1 MEDLFLEV
9 VEHETAPCHD
19 EKELFEQLK
28 THRLVVMLLLF
39 TLVGVLSPA
48 FAKMTPWLLDL
59 VSGDM
64 AETGIQIGNLEVTSL
79 SSWTQYYKNMQII
92 LFVFLILYGGIL
104 TSEYQHG
111 TLIILLSKGLKR
123 HNILLPKYFCPASD
137 LDIWVSDQLWHHL
150 CLHRLLLGQQH
161 HSEPGVLLLAFYLL
175 GVWMISVLVGAS
187 VFCRSV
193 SAVLLVCAACF
204 GISYF
209 AGFFPA
215 VNDYVPTLLLG
226 QMDLLTGTTDC
237 SHFLPAIIITVLLTV
252 FNVAAAV
259 LCFRKTSI

>member
-1 MEDLFLEV
+1 MRQLR
-9 VEHETAPCHD
+9 AMMK
-19 EKELFEQLK
+19 KELFEQLK

-123 HNILLPKYFCPASD
+123 HNILLPKYFA
-137 LDIWVSDQLWHHL
+137 
-150 CLHRLLLGQQH
+150 LLLTWTFGC
-161 HSEPGVLLLAFYLL
+161 L
-175 GVWMISVLVGAS
+175 IS
-187 VFCRSV
+187 
-193 SAVLLVCAACF
+193 F
-204 GISYF
+204 GITFAYTVYF
-209 AGFFPA
+209 WDKASFRTRRSP
-215 VNDYVPTLLLG
+215 
-226 QMDLLTGTTDC
+226 C
-237 SHFLPAIIITVLLTV
+237 LP
-252 FNVAAAV
+252 
-259 LCFRKTSI
+259 SIFWECG

>member
-1 MEDLFLEV
+1 MRQLR
-9 VEHETAPCHD
+9 AMMK
-19 EKELFEQLK
+19 KELFEQLK

-48 FAKMTPWLLDL
+48 FAKMTPWLWDL

-123 HNILLPKYFCPASD
+123 HNILLPKYFA
-137 LDIWVSDQLWHHL
+137 
-150 CLHRLLLGQQH
+150 LLLIWTFGCLISFGITFAYTVYFWDNSIIQNQAF
-161 HSEPGVLLLAFYLL
+161 SLLAFYLL

-215 VNDYVPTLLLG
+215 VSDYVPTLLLG

-237 SHFLPAIIITVLLTV
+237 SHFLPAIVITVLLTV

>member
-1 MEDLFLEV
+1 MRQLR
-9 VEHETAPCHD
+9 AMMK
-19 EKELFEQLK
+19 KELFEQLK

-79 SSWTQYYKNMQII
+79 SSWTQ
-92 LFVFLILYGGIL
+92 
-104 TSEYQHG
+104 
-111 TLIILLSKGLKR
+111 SKGLKR
-123 HNILLPKYFCPASD
+123 HNILLPKYFA
-137 LDIWVSDQLWHHL
+137 
-150 CLHRLLLGQQH
+150 LLLTWTFGCLISFGITFAYTVYFWDNSIIQNQAF
-161 HSEPGVLLLAFYLL
+161 SLLTFYLL

-215 VNDYVPTLLLG
+215 VSDYVPTLLLG

-237 SHFLPAIIITVLLTV
+237 SHFLPAIVITVLLTV
-252 FNVAAAV
+252 FNVTAAV

>member
-1 MEDLFLEV
+1 MRQLR
-9 VEHETAPCHD
+9 AMMK
-19 EKELFEQLK
+19 KELFEQLK

-92 LFVFLILYGGIL
+92 QRIETPQHPAAEIL
-104 TSEYQHG
+104 
-111 TLIILLSKGLKR
+111 
-123 HNILLPKYFCPASD
+123 CPASD

-161 HSEPGVLLLAFYLL
+161 HSEPGVLPAYLL
-175 GVWMISVLVGAS
+175 SSGSVDDLCPRRG
-187 VFCRSV
+187 FGLLPV
-193 SAVLLVCAACF
+193 SFGSSSGLCCLLR
-204 GISYF
+204 
-209 AGFFPA
+209 
-215 VNDYVPTLLLG
+215 DLLLCRVFPG
-226 QMDLLTGTTDC
+226 RERLC
-237 SHFLPAIIITVLLTV
+237 SNPSSWT
-252 FNVAAAV
+252 NGSSD
-259 LCFRKTSI
+259 RNY

>member
-1 MEDLFLEV
+1 MRQLR
-9 VEHETAPCHD
+9 AMMK
-19 EKELFEQLK
+19 KELFEQLK

-111 TLIILLSKGLKR
+111 T
-123 HNILLPKYFCPASD
+123 
-137 LDIWVSDQLWHHL
+137 
-150 CLHRLLLGQQH
+150 
-161 HSEPGVLLLAFYLL
+161 
-175 GVWMISVLVGAS
+175 
-187 VFCRSV
+187 
-193 SAVLLVCAACF
+193 
-204 GISYF
+204 
-209 AGFFPA
+209 
-215 VNDYVPTLLLG
+215 PTNG
-226 QMDLLTGTTDC
+226 
-237 SHFLPAIIITVLLTV
+237 
-252 FNVAAAV
+252 
-259 LCFRKTSI
+259 R